1 MLSVGP
7 VAEQLG
13 HSFDQYWNSALS
25 KPIEQFLSSKPTAG
39 DLKNTRTR
47 LDESLE
53 ETRKQN
59 HALYQ
64 QLMTYTTHPRLDT
77 WRRELI
83 WAWNQA
89 LWDAPSKVLADGEPD
104 PHLLLSTQL
113 APELNGVSKELIMVS
128 AYIVPG
134 QPGLVYLTGRADA
147 GVSVRLLTNSL
158 EATDVPAT
166 HGGYAPY
173 RKALLEHGVQL
184 FELRRQPGDNGD
196 GGSGPRL
203 FHSGA
208 YRSSDSSLHSKAM
221 IFDQQKA
228 FIGSFNFDP
237 RSVLWNT
244 EVGVL
249 VDNPQLAGR
258 VRELALEGMAPP
270 ISYQVRL
277 DKGQMLW
284 VTEDDDKP
292 HTLTKE
298 PGSWWRH
305 FNSWLS
311 SVVGLE
317 RML

>member
-1 MLSVGP
+1 MCIR
-7 VAEQLG
+7 
-13 HSFDQYWNSALS
+13 D
-25 KPIEQFLSSKPTAG
+25 
-39 DLKNTRTR
+39 R
-47 LDESLE
+47 
-53 ETRKQN
+53 
-59 HALYQ
+59 
-64 QLMTYTTHPRLDT
+64 
-77 WRRELI
+77 
-83 WAWNQA
+83 
-89 LWDAPSKVLADGEPD
+89 
-104 PHLLLSTQL
+104 
-113 APELNGVSKELIMVS
+113 VSP
-128 AYIVPG
+128 YIVPA

-147 GVSVRLLTNSL
+147 GVSISLLTNSL
-158 EATDVPAT
+158 EATGVPAT

-196 GGSGPRL
+196 NGSGPRL
-203 FHSGA
+203 FHSG
-208 YRSSDSSLHSKAM
+208 SSTSHGSESSLHSKALV
-221 IFDQQKA
+221 FDRQKA

-270 ISYQVRL
+270 LSYQVRL
-277 DKGQMLW
+277 EKGQIVW
-284 VTEDDDKP
+284 VTEDDGKQ

-298 PGSWWRH
+298 PGSWWLH

-311 SVVGLE
+311 SMVGLE